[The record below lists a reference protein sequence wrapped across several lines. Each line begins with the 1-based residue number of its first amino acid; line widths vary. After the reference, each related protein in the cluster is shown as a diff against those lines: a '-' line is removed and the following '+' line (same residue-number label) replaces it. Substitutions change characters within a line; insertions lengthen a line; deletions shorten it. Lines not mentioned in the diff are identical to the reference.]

1 MTLDDICAAEEPEH
15 LRDFSADSEPAPW
28 DPLPTGETLV
38 PADPAATASPAVERH
53 SGPQQVPAVAPVL
66 EMPLWEL
73 LTAAFVGGALGAY
86 GGGFALGLTLVWAL
100 GL

>member
-28 DPLPTGETLV
+28 DPPTNVTIV
-38 PADPAATASPAVERH
+38 PLDPAATASPAVERH
-53 SGPQQVPAVAPVL
+53 GGPQQVPAVAVVPTLSLWVVFVPSVL
-66 EMPLWEL
+66 
-73 LTAAFVGGALGAY
+73 GGALGAC
-86 GGGFALGLTLVWAL
+86 GGCFAAGVALVWAL